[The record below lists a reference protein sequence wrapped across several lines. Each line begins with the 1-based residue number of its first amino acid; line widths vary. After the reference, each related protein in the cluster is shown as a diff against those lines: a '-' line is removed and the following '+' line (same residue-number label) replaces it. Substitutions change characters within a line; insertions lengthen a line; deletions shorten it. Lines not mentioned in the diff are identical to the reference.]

1 MKKKE
6 QFASDKILFGAIFGS
21 ALALR
26 LLLLGVFPLRE
37 GEARWAYQ
45 AWELWQGQRSAVGFE
60 TGYLSITRLL
70 FALFGSSTF
79 LARLWPAVMGSFM
92 VWVPYMFRNKVGRNP
107 ALIMALGFAVDP
119 GFLVSSRSVGSPMTA
134 LVFLFLTAGLLI
146 HDKNFWG
153 SICGA
158 FFLLSGRGLGFG
170 LFVVSVT
177 LALAHILKIIHFRD
191 DVLQSLSGSGERPPF
206 FPWTRALWV
215 VGGVLLLFGTS
226 FFSHFE
232 GVSAWV
238 GGIPAFL
245 RGWVEPSSVSVG
257 RVLLTMLVYQ
267 PLPILFGLLAAVQ
280 GMRERDVLSRFL
292 SLWFVVA
299 LAVVLLY
306 PGRQTWDL
314 IWALVPLWGL
324 TGLALSREV
333 FPFERGLA
341 VWILAGL
348 IFILFSLMWLSFLSL
363 ATHPGDQQAV
373 FWQWG
378 IIVASMIVGLLSV
391 SLFTAERS
399 WQEGKQGLIMG
410 VVTALI
416 LYMVSGAISTAYIR
430 ADDPRSFWYPDP
442 GTAQLPLLIETVQ
455 EMSVYQTGREDSIRI
470 TVYNN
475 TSSLKWAFRDFPRVR
490 FETYINGSELS
501 PLLITDLELETSQ
514 FSDEYLGQDF
524 VLHTY
529 PGWQG
534 VLPSDWKRWV
544 AFREGQLVEDPI
556 LLWVER
562 DVYPGGDLIGVDQE
576 SNGPSE

>member
-6 QFASDKILFGAIFGS
+6 PFSSGTILFAAIFVF

-26 LLLLGVFPLRE
+26 VLMLGVFPLRE

-79 LARLWPAVMGSFM
+79 LARLWPAVVGSFM
-92 VWVPYMFRNKVGRNP
+92 VWVPYIFREKVGKNP
-107 ALIMALGFAVDP
+107 ALIMALGFAMDP

-146 HDKNFWG
+146 RDNYFWA
-153 SICGA
+153 SIFGA
-158 FFLLSGRGLGFG
+158 FFLLSGRGFG
-170 LFVVSVT
+170 LGLFMVSVT
-177 LALAHILKIIHFRD
+177 LAIAHLLKIIHFRK
-191 DVLQSLSGSGERPPF
+191 DVLQSLSGSSKQQAS

-245 RGWVEPSSVSVG
+245 RGWVEPSSVSAG

-267 PLPILFGLLAAVQ
+267 PLPILFGALAAVQ
-280 GMRERDVLSRFL
+280 GLRERDVLSRSL

-324 TGLALSREV
+324 TGLALSREL
-333 FPFERGLA
+333 FPYESKNT

-348 IFILFSLMWLSFLSL
+348 IFILSSLMWLSFLSL
-363 ATHPGDQQAV
+363 ATVPGDQQAV

-378 IIVASMIVGLLSV
+378 IIGAAVVLGLLSV
-391 SLFTAERS
+391 SIFAAESS

-416 LYMVSGAISTAYIR
+416 LYMVSGSISTAYIR

-442 GTAQLPLLIETVQ
+442 GTAQLPLLMETVQ
-455 EMSVYQTGREDSIRI
+455 EMSVYETGREDSIQI
-470 TVYNN
+470 TVNDN
-475 TSSLKWAFRDFPRVR
+475 SSSLKWALRDFPRVR
-490 FETYINGSELS
+490 FETYINSSGFS
-501 PLLITDLELETSQ
+501 PLLITDADVDTSQ
-514 FSDEYLGQDF
+514 FSNQYLGQDF
-524 VLHTY
+524 VLRTY

-534 VLPSDWKRWV
+534 VLPLDWKRWV
-544 AFREGQLVEDPI
+544 AFREGPLDEDPI
-556 LLWVER
+556 LLWVKR
-562 DVYPGGDLIGVDQE
+562 DVYPGGDLIGADQE
-576 SNGPSE
+576 SIDRSE

>member
-1 MKKKE
+1 MKNKE
-6 QFASDKILFGAIFGS
+6 KFASDKILFGAIFGF
-21 ALALR
+21 ALVVR

-60 TGYLSITRLL
+60 TGYLSLTRLL

-92 VWVPYMFRNKVGRNP
+92 VWVPYLFRNKVGRNP

-134 LVFLFLTAGLLI
+134 LVFLSLTAGLLI
-146 HDKNFWG
+146 HGKYFWG
-153 SICGA
+153 SVSGA
-158 FFLLSGRGLGFG
+158 FFLLSGKGLGFG

-177 LALAHILKIIHFRD
+177 LALAHILKIIHFRE
-191 DVLQSLSGSGERPPF
+191 DVLQPLFGTAGPSSS
-206 FPWTRALWV
+206 FPWSRALWV

-232 GVSAWV
+232 GVSAWT
-238 GGIPAFL
+238 GGISAYL
-245 RGWVEPSSVSVG
+245 RGWVEPSSVSAG

-267 PLPILFGLLAAVQ
+267 PLPILFGVLAAVQ
-280 GMRERDVLSRFL
+280 GLRERDVLSCFL
-292 SLWFVVA
+292 CLWFVVA
-299 LAVVLLY
+299 IAGVLLY

-314 IWALVPLWGL
+314 IWALLPLWGL
-324 TGLALSREV
+324 TGLALSREA
-333 FPFERGLA
+333 FPFESAPA

-410 VVTALI
+410 VVTALV
-416 LYMVSGAISTAYIR
+416 LYMMSGSVSTAYIR

-442 GTAQLPLLIETVQ
+442 GTAQLPLLMETIQ

-475 TSSLKWAFRDFPRVR
+475 TSSLKWAFRNYPRVQ
-490 FETYINGSELS
+490 FETYIKDSELA
-501 PLLITDLELETSQ
+501 PLLITDSEVETSQ
-514 FSDEYLGQDF
+514 FSNQYLGQDF

-534 VLPSDWKRWV
+534 VLPSDWKKWV

-556 LLWVER
+556 LLWVKR
-562 DVYPGGDLIGVDQE
+562 DVYLGGDLIGADQE
-576 SNGPSE
+576 SNGRSE

>member
-6 QFASDKILFGAIFGS
+6 QFLSDTMLFAAVFGF

-26 LLLLGVFPLRE
+26 VLMLGVFPLRE

-79 LARLWPAVMGSFM
+79 LARLWPAVVGSFM
-92 VWVPYMFRNKVGRNP
+92 VWVPYVFREKVGRNP
-107 ALIMALGFAVDP
+107 ALIMALGFALDP
-119 GFLVSSRSVGSPMTA
+119 GFLVSSRSVGSPMAA
-134 LVFLFLTAGLLI
+134 LIFLSLTAGLL
-146 HDKNFWG
+146 NQNNYFWA
-153 SICGA
+153 SIFGA
-158 FFLLSGRGLGFG
+158 FFLLSGRGFGLG

-177 LALAHILKIIHFRD
+177 LALAHILKIIHFRK
-191 DVLQSLSGSGERPPF
+191 DVLQSLSGSSKQQPSY
-206 FPWTRALWV
+206 PWTRALWV
-215 VGGVLLLFGTS
+215 VGGVLLLLGTS

-232 GVSAWV
+232 GLSAWV

-245 RGWVEPSSVSVG
+245 RGWAEPTSVSAG
-257 RVLLTMLVYQ
+257 RVLLTMLIYQ
-267 PLPILFGLLAAVQ
+267 PLPILFGALAAVQ
-280 GMRERDVLSRFL
+280 GLRERDVLSRFL

-324 TGLALSREV
+324 TGLALSREA
-333 FPFERGLA
+333 FPFESRNT

-363 ATHPGDQQAV
+363 ATVPGDQPDV

-378 IIVASMIVGLLSV
+378 IIGAAVVLGLLSV
-391 SLFTAERS
+391 SLFAAERS

-410 VVTALI
+410 VVAALI
-416 LYMVSGAISTAYIR
+416 LYMVSGTISTVYIR

-442 GTAQLPLLIETVQ
+442 GTAQLPLLMETVQ
-455 EMSVYQTGREDSIRI
+455 EMSVYETGREDSIRI
-470 TVYNN
+470 TVNNN

-490 FETYINGSELS
+490 FETFINDGELS
-501 PLLITDLELETSQ
+501 PLLITDADVETSR
-514 FSDEYLGQDF
+514 FSNQYLGQDF

-534 VLPSDWKRWV
+534 VLPSDWKKWV

-556 LLWVER
+556 LLWVKR
-562 DVYPGGDLIGVDQE
+562 DVYPGGDLLGVDQE
-576 SNGPSE
+576 SNGRSE